1 LASPS
6 VIAQRIIDKLGISN
20 PQDLENLEL
29 IAWERG
35 ALVLD
40 DKLKGAEARLA
51 AVSQRAIIT
60 VSSAV
65 KDLRRRRFSIAHE
78 LGHWEIDRYASELSV
93 CTTDDL
99 NNWMPQPNKPNRE
112 QEANEFA
119 SALLLPE
126 QFFAPLC
133 QGKDPSFELIS
144 DLADKFN
151 VSLTATAMRY
161 VRFTIEPCAMV
172 FSKDG
177 LVKWF
182 NGSKQFNDL
191 GAFVEVRVKPDP
203 SSLAASFFQGRSISS
218 SQRNVSAS
226 VWLAP
231 GHYRKNAK
239 IKEQAL
245 AMPNYNSAL
254 TLLWIDEDIEDED
267 DL

>member
-1 LASPS
+1 MEH
-6 VIAQRIIDKLGISN
+6 I
-20 PQDLENLEL
+20 EL
-29 IAWERG
+29 VAWARG

-40 DKLKGAEARLA
+40 DKLEGAEARLA

-65 KDLRRRRFSIAHE
+65 KDPRRRRFSIAHE
-78 LGHWEIDRYASELSV
+78 LGHWEMDRYTSELSV

-99 NNWMPQPNKPNRE
+99 NNWIPQPSKPDRE
-112 QEANEFA
+112 QQANEFA
-119 SALLLPE
+119 AALLTPE

-133 QGKDPSFELIS
+133 QDQDPSFELIS
-144 DLADKFN
+144 DLADRFN
-151 VSLTATAMRY
+151 VSLMATAMRY
-161 VRFTIEPCAMV
+161 VRFTSEPCAIV

-182 NGSKQFNDL
+182 SGSKDFNDL
-191 GAFVEVRVKPDP
+191 GLFIEVRVKPDP
-203 SSLAASFFQGRSISS
+203 SSLAASFFQGRSISP

-239 IKEQAL
+239 IREQAL
-245 AMPNYNSAL
+245 TMPNYNSVL
-254 TLLWIDEDIEDED
+254 TLLWIDEDIKDED

>member
-6 VIAQRIIDKLGISN
+6 VIAQRIIEKLGISK

-35 ALVLD
+35 ALVLN
-40 DKLKGAEARLA
+40 DKLEGAEARLA

-60 VSSAV
+60 VSCAV
-65 KDLRRRRFSIAHE
+65 KDVRRRRFSIAHE

-99 NNWMPQPNKPNRE
+99 NNWMPQPSKPNRE

-119 SALLLPE
+119 SALLMPE

-133 QGKDPSFELIS
+133 QDQDPSFELIS
-144 DLADKFN
+144 DLADRFK

-161 VRFTIEPCAMV
+161 VRFTSETCATV

-182 NGSKQFNDL
+182 NGSTEFSDL
-191 GAFVEVRVKPDP
+191 GVFIEVRVKPDP
-203 SSLAASFFQGRSISS
+203 SSLAASFFQGRSIPS
-218 SQRNVSAS
+218 SQRNISAS

-231 GHYRKNAK
+231 GHYRKNAR

-245 AMPNYNSAL
+245 AMPNYNSVL

-267 DL
+267 L

>member
-1 LASPS
+1 MASPS
-6 VIAQRIIDKLGISN
+6 VFAQRIIDKLGISK
-20 PQDLENLEL
+20 PQDLENIEL
-29 IAWERG
+29 IAWARG

-40 DKLKGAEARLA
+40 DKIEGAEARLA

-65 KDLRRRRFSIAHE
+65 KDPRRRRFSIAHE
-78 LGHWEIDRYASELSV
+78 LGHWEMDRYASELSI
-93 CTTDDL
+93 CTIDDL
-99 NNWMPQPNKPNRE
+99 NSWMPQSSKPDRE

-119 SALLLPE
+119 SALLMPE

-133 QGKDPSFELIS
+133 QDHDPSFELIS

-151 VSLTATAMRY
+151 VSLTATTMRY
-161 VRFTIEPCAMV
+161 VRFATEPCAIV

-182 NGSKQFNDL
+182 SGSKEFNDL
-191 GAFVEVRVKPDP
+191 GLFIEVRVKPDP

-218 SQRNVSAS
+218 SQRNVSATA
-226 VWLAP
+226 WLAP
-231 GHYRKNAK
+231 GHYRKNAR

-245 AMPNYNSAL
+245 PMPNHNSVL
-254 TLLWIDEDIEDED
+254 TLLWIEDDLEDED
-267 DL
+267 F